1 MSLDVYLLRERTIT
15 YDDGTEPKNETEI
28 LYDSNITHNLNLMAE
43 KAGLYEALW
52 RPYQLKETY
61 NIPEGDDVGE
71 FNFEEENMVIA
82 SELVPV
88 IEKGLKDLKDRP
100 EYFKEFN
107 PENGW
112 GSYDS
117 LLRFTEK
124 YLEACKEYPNAKVE
138 VSR

>member
-1 MSLDVYLLRERTIT
+1 MSLDVFLLRERIIT
-15 YDDGTEPKNETEI
+15 YEDGTEPTKETEV
-28 LYDSNITHNLNLMAE
+28 LYDSNITHNLNVMAE

-61 NIPEGDDVGE
+61 NIPEGDDAGE

-88 IEKGLKDLKDRP
+88 IEKGLNDLKDRP